1 MQIKELKSTRERRIE
16 IRLLSGCAS
25 SKRID
30 FQVSEGCCALFSP
43 KVIKNESQLRASGN
57 QIRQQPQE
65 KLPVLSLHLN
75 VFICLLF
82 DLLIEVSKHDWH
94 AHDFPLPLSERFAV
108 RQTHCGESVDTGKKK
123 ARDREQ
129 LCW

>member
-30 FQVSEGCCALFSP
+30 FQVSEGCCALFFPP
-43 KVIKNESQLRASGN
+43 KVIKNESQLQASGN

-65 KLPVLSLHLN
+65 KLPILSLHLN
-75 VFICLLF
+75 VFIRSLS
-82 DLLIEVSKHDWH
+82 DLLTEVSKHDWH
-94 AHDFPLPLSERFAV
+94 AHDYPPSSFRKV
-108 RQTHCGESVDTGKKK
+108 RGQTDT
-123 ARDREQ
+123 
-129 LCW
+129 LW